1 MEPVTTT
8 VGVITLLRNGIKAVS
23 ALGKTIK
30 DHQAKIELSNLGSLL
45 VEANQQALE
54 QEQRIA
60 ELQQQLAL
68 FQRWD
73 ETVTKYEVVE
83 LYEGRYAYKLRAPAS
98 EIETKLRYCAH
109 CFGNRALSLLQ
120 ERGNQIG
127 VFECPACKLT
137 LASPHR
143 PQPSEP
149 RRWSTSLRSQIDPW

>member
-45 VEANQQALE
+45 VEATQQALE

-60 ELQQQLAL
+60 ELQQQLAS

-73 ETVTKYEVVE
+73 ETITKYEVV
-83 LYEGRYAYKLRAPAS
+83 
-98 EIETKLRYCAH
+98 
-109 CFGNRALSLLQ
+109 
-120 ERGNQIG
+120 
-127 VFECPACKLT
+127 
-137 LASPHR
+137 
-143 PQPSEP
+143 
-149 RRWSTSLRSQIDPW
+149 